1 MTETKSKKRAPLTA
15 AVIQLNAQDD
25 VAKNLTRAGELVH
38 EAVKHGAEVCV
49 LPENFAF
56 MGEEEDKRSIAESL
70 EGHGPIV
77 KFLRA
82 LALDSGVHIVAG
94 GMPEASGD
102 PDRPFN
108 TSVLVDPSG
117 TIAARYRKVHLFDV
131 DVGQSYRESHSTS
144 ASPTPAEV
152 QVVDV
157 RGAKLGMTVC
167 YDVRFP
173 ELYRR
178 LGDRGAEIVCVPA
191 AFTLMTGKDHWHVL
205 LRARAIENQAFILAA
220 AQWGKH
226 PRGRQTY
233 GHSLIVN
240 PWGTV
245 LAECG
250 DGEGFA
256 TARLD
261 FGYQEEIRSSLP
273 ALKHR
278 RL

>member
-1 MTETKSKKRAPLTA
+1 MTDTKSKKRPPLTA

-25 VAKNLTRAGELVH
+25 VAKNLARAGELVR
-38 EAVKHGAEVCV
+38 EAATHGAEVCV

-70 EGHGPIV
+70 DGHGPIV
-77 KFLRA
+77 KFLRQIA
-82 LALDSGVHIVAG
+82 KDAGVHVVAG

-117 TIAARYRKVHLFDV
+117 AIAARYRKVHLFDV
-131 DVGQSYRESHSTS
+131 DVGQSYRESRSTTP
-144 ASPTPAEV
+144 SPAPEDF
-152 QVVDV
+152 QIMDV
-157 RGAKLGMTVC
+157 RGASLGMTVC

-178 LGDRGAEIVCVPA
+178 LGERGAEIVCVPA

-205 LRARAIENQAFILAA
+205 LRARAIENQAFVLAA

-261 FGYQEEIRSSLP
+261 FAYQDEIRTALP

>member
-1 MTETKSKKRAPLTA
+1 MTDTKSKKRPPLTA

-25 VAKNLTRAGELVH
+25 VARNLSRAGELVH
-38 EAVKHGAEVCV
+38 EASKRGAEVCV

-82 LALDSGVHIVAG
+82 LAQDTGVHIVAG

-131 DVGQSYRESHSTS
+131 DVGQSYRESHSTTP
-144 ASPTPAEV
+144 SPTPADV
-152 QVVDV
+152 QVLDV

-261 FGYQEEIRSSLP
+261 FGYQDEIRSSLP

>member
-1 MTETKSKKRAPLTA
+1 LTA
-15 AVIQLNAQDD
+15 AVLQLNAQDD
-25 VAKNLTRAGELVH
+25 VAKNLARASELVS
-38 EAVKHGAEVCV
+38 EAKKAGAELVV

-56 MGEEEDKRSIAESL
+56 MGEEDDKRSIAESL
-70 EGHGPIV
+70 DGNGPIV
-77 KFLRA
+77 RFLRKIA
-82 LALDSGVHIVAG
+82 TEAGVHVVAG

-131 DVGQSYRESHSTS
+131 DVGQSYRESNSTTP
-144 ASPTPAEV
+144 SPAPEDV
-152 QVVDV
+152 SVVDV
-157 RGAKLGMTVC
+157 RGTSVGMTVC

-178 LGDRGAEIVCVPA
+178 LGDRGARVVCIPA

-205 LRARAIENQAFILAA
+205 LRARAIENQAFVLAA

-233 GHSLIVN
+233 GHALIAN

-245 LAECG
+245 IAECG

-256 TARLD
+256 VARLD
-261 FGYQEEIRSSLP
+261 FAYQDEVRSSLP

-278 RL
+278 RIS

>member
-15 AVIQLNAQDD
+15 AVIQLNTQDD

-38 EAVKHGAEVCV
+38 EAVRHGAQVCV

-70 EGHGPIV
+70 EGQGPIV

-82 LALDSGVHIVAG
+82 LGKEVGVHIVAG

-131 DVGQSYRESHSTS
+131 DIGQSYCESRSTL
-144 ASPTPAEV
+144 ASPTPDDV
-152 QVVDV
+152 RVLDV

-178 LGDRGAEIVCVPA
+178 LAERGAEIVTVPA

-205 LRARAIENQAFILAA
+205 LRARAVENQAFILAA
-220 AQWGKH
+220 GQWGKH

-261 FGYQEEIRSSLP
+261 FAYQDEIRSSLP